1 MTYFLSHSKIVLD
14 LIFIDDVINAS
25 FDCCDGNPNSFNI
38 LEGLPFHMLVLKK
51 KTKNKE
57 HLNMIIGRAGFV
69 CNLHV
74 MAFLLKNIISPRLKK
89 IYLKTTSTVTEKT

>member
-1 MTYFLSHSKIVLD
+1 
-14 LIFIDDVINAS
+14 
-25 FDCCDGNPNSFNI
+25 
-38 LEGLPFHMLVLKK
+38 
-51 KTKNKE
+51 
-57 HLNMIIGRAGFV
+57 MIIGRAGFV